1 MKKKKQI
8 IIACTVVIAIII
20 ISLILALVYKG
31 KTGKLPFEQK
41 EEIKIVKMIENDSL
55 KVTLSDVATAE
66 NYIIIEYDVD
76 LKNNQ
81 ADEYSDYINGL
92 EYSLERIVKLDGKK
106 ISQNDE
112 DTQQIAYKVS
122 DSQVKIYDVIET
134 NKIADTYKLEV
145 DIYDTNLLLVDNDD
159 EEQDTLEYD
168 NTTDESEDILDSEE
182 DETDEIEDTEDTED
196 MEDNYEE
203 VTIDSE
209 EYFAS
214 QEDTDDNESEELVTP
229 YADVSIEDMDED
241 EPDINDDDEKVGTLR
256 VELKKSDTDQKAKV
270 KTKNEE
276 TTQDD
281 ITTKV
286 SKIIETDTAKI
297 VIVDTEQKNITEEI
311 FEEEMKTPENFEINV
326 QDENGNTIKTCKKTS
341 VKIYNEKGQEWNG
354 YGGESD
360 EEELNNGTVKIK
372 TIIGLVGDNKNI
384 KNIKLQPL
392 FYQYI
397 TGESEEDLNNKTW
410 YEIKDGTYTNTN
422 KYDGTIEVS
431 KVETENNIV
440 KFYFDQKGLIP
451 SMEAIIIIRNKDSET
466 GDYIVP
472 RKLYEAEDG
481 KYVAEFKFGDIKYED
496 TLISNVEDAEFAIF
510 ENKNLEK
517 IGEEIILGL

>member
-1 MKKKKQI
+1 MKKKKKI

-31 KTGKLPFEQK
+31 KTGKLPFEKK

-55 KVTLSDVATAE
+55 KVVLSDVATAE

-92 EYSLERIVKLDGKK
+92 EYSLERIVKLDGKT
-106 ISQNDE
+106 ISKNDE

-122 DSQVKIYDVIET
+122 DNQLKIYDVIET
-134 NKIADTYKLEV
+134 NKMADTYKLEV
-145 DIYDTNLLLVDNDD
+145 DIYDTNLILVDND
-159 EEQDTLEYD
+159 EEQDALEYD
-168 NTTDESEDILDSEE
+168 NTTDESE
-182 DETDEIEDTEDTED
+182 EIVDTEDT
-196 MEDNYEE
+196 EDNYEE

-214 QEDTDDNESEELVTP
+214 QEDQDDNESEELVTP

-241 EPDINDDDEKVGTLR
+241 ELDINDGDEKVGTLR

-276 TTQDD
+276 KTQDD

-286 SKIIETDTAKI
+286 NKIIETGTAKI

-360 EEELNNGTVKIK
+360 EEELNNGTVKIR
-372 TIIGLVGDNKNI
+372 TIIGLLGDNKNL

-397 TGESEEDLNNKTW
+397 TGESEEELNNKTW

-422 KYDGTIEVS
+422 KYDGTVDIS
-431 KVETENNIV
+431 KVEIENNIV

-481 KYVAEFKFGDIKYED
+481 KYVAEFKIGDIKYED

>member
-122 DSQVKIYDVIET
+122 DNQVKIYDVIET

-168 NTTDESEDILDSEE
+168 NTTDESEDILDLEE
-182 DETDEIEDTEDTED
+182 DETDEIEDTEDMED

-214 QEDTDDNESEELVTP
+214 QEGTDDNETEELVTP

-241 EPDINDDDEKVGTLR
+241 ELDINDDDEKVGTLR
-256 VELKKSDTDQKAKV
+256 VELKKSDTDQKVKV

-297 VIVDTEQKNITEEI
+297 VIVDTEQKNVTEEI

-326 QDENGNTIKTCKKTS
+326 QDENGNTIDTCKRTS
-341 VKIYNEKGQEWNG
+341 EKIYNEDGAEWNG
-354 YGGESD
+354 NTGEGT
-360 EEELNNGTVKIK
+360 ELKNGTVKIQ
-372 TIIGLVGDNKNI
+372 TIVGLVEENKNI
-384 KNIKLQPL
+384 TNLKIQPL
-392 FYQYI
+392 FCQYA
-397 TGESEEDLNNKTW
+397 SEEFEEELDNKTW
-410 YEIKDGTYTNTN
+410 YHIENGTYSN
-422 KYDGTIEVS
+422 KNEEDGTIKITKIE
-431 KVETENNIV
+431 KKDNLV
-440 KFYFDQKGLIP
+440 KFYFNKKGLIP
-451 SMEAIIIIRNKDSET
+451 SSDATIIMRSTLNDEKQ
-466 GDYIVP
+466 YIVP
-472 RKLYEAEDG
+472 DKIYKVENDE
-481 KYVAEFKFGDIKYED
+481 YVAEFIIKAEEYED
-496 TLISNVEDAEFAIF
+496 TIISNPEEAEFSIL
-510 ENKNLEK
+510 ENRPLQI
-517 IGEEIILGL
+517 IGKGITMEL

>member
-1 MKKKKQI
+1 MKKKKKI
-8 IIACTVVIAIII
+8 IIACTVVIVIII

-31 KTGKLPFEQK
+31 KTGKLPFEKK

-55 KVTLSDVATAE
+55 KVVLSDVATAE

-92 EYSLERIVKLDGKK
+92 EYSLERIVKLDGKT

-122 DSQVKIYDVIET
+122 DNQLKIYDVIET

-145 DIYDTNLLLVDNDD
+145 DIYDTNLILVDND
-159 EEQDTLEYD
+159 EEQDALEYD
-168 NTTDESEDILDSEE
+168 NTTDESE
-182 DETDEIEDTEDTED
+182 EIVDTEDT
-196 MEDNYEE
+196 EDNYEE

-214 QEDTDDNESEELVTP
+214 QEDQDDNESEELVTP

-241 EPDINDDDEKVGTLR
+241 ELDINDGDEKVGTLR
-256 VELKKSDTDQKAKV
+256 VELKKSDTDQKAKI

-276 TTQDD
+276 KTQDD

-286 SKIIETDTAKI
+286 NKIIETDTAKI

-326 QDENGNTIKTCKKTS
+326 QDENENTIKTCKKTS

-360 EEELNNGTVKIK
+360 EEELNNGTVKIQ
-372 TIIGLVGDNKNI
+372 TIIGLLGDNKNL

-397 TGESEEDLNNKTW
+397 TGESEEELNNKTW

-422 KYDGTIEVS
+422 KYDGTVDIS
-431 KVETENNIV
+431 KVEIENNIV

-481 KYVAEFKFGDIKYED
+481 KYVAEFKIGDIKYED

>member
-122 DSQVKIYDVIET
+122 DNQVKIYDVIET

-182 DETDEIEDTEDTED
+182 DETDEIEDTED

-241 EPDINDDDEKVGTLR
+241 ELDINDDDEKVGTLR

-270 KTKNEE
+270 KTKK
-276 TTQDD
+276 
-281 ITTKV
+281 I
-286 SKIIETDTAKI
+286 KIIETDTAKI
-297 VIVDTEQKNITEEI
+297 VIVDTEQKNVTEEI

-341 VKIYNEKGQEWNG
+341 VKIYNENGQEWNG
-354 YGGESD
+354 FGGESE

-372 TIIGLVGDNKNI
+372 TIIGLVGDNKNL

-431 KVETENNIV
+431 KVEIENNIV

-496 TLISNVEDAEFAIF
+496 TLISNGEDAEFAIF

>member
-1 MKKKKQI
+1 MKKKKKI

-31 KTGKLPFEQK
+31 KTGKLPFEEK

-55 KVTLSDVATAE
+55 KVVLSDVATAE

-92 EYSLERIVKLDGKK
+92 EYSLERIVKLDGKT
-106 ISQNDE
+106 ISKNDE

-122 DSQVKIYDVIET
+122 DNQLKIYDVIET

-145 DIYDTNLLLVDNDD
+145 DIYDTNLILVDND
-159 EEQDTLEYD
+159 EEQDALEYD
-168 NTTDESEDILDSEE
+168 NTTDESEEIVDSEE
-182 DETDEIEDTEDTED
+182 IIDTEEIVDTEDT
-196 MEDNYEE
+196 EDNYEE

-214 QEDTDDNESEELVTP
+214 QEDQDDNESEELVTP

-241 EPDINDDDEKVGTLR
+241 ELDINDGDEKVGTLR

-276 TTQDD
+276 KTQDD

-286 SKIIETDTAKI
+286 NKIIETDTAKI

-360 EEELNNGTVKIK
+360 EEELNNGTVKIQ
-372 TIIGLVGDNKNI
+372 TIIGLLGDNKNL

-397 TGESEEDLNNKTW
+397 TGESEEELNNKTW

-422 KYDGTIEVS
+422 KYDGTVDIS
-431 KVETENNIV
+431 KVEIENNIV

-481 KYVAEFKFGDIKYED
+481 KYVAEFKIGDIKYED

>member
-1 MKKKKQI
+1 MKKKKKI

-31 KTGKLPFEQK
+31 KTGKLPFEKK

-55 KVTLSDVATAE
+55 KVVLSDVATAE

-92 EYSLERIVKLDGKK
+92 EYSLERIVKLDGKT

-122 DSQVKIYDVIET
+122 DNQLKIYDVIET

-145 DIYDTNLLLVDNDD
+145 DIYDTNLILVDND
-159 EEQDTLEYD
+159 EEQDALEYD
-168 NTTDESEDILDSEE
+168 NTTDESE
-182 DETDEIEDTEDTED
+182 EIVDTEDT
-196 MEDNYEE
+196 EDNYEE

-214 QEDTDDNESEELVTP
+214 QEDQDDNESEELVTP

-241 EPDINDDDEKVGTLR
+241 ELDINDGDEKVGTLR
-256 VELKKSDTDQKAKV
+256 VELKKSDTDQKAKI

-276 TTQDD
+276 KTQDD

-286 SKIIETDTAKI
+286 NKIIETDTAKI

-360 EEELNNGTVKIK
+360 EEELNNGTVKIQ
-372 TIIGLVGDNKNI
+372 TIIGLLGDNKNL

-397 TGESEEDLNNKTW
+397 TGESEEELNNKTW

-422 KYDGTIEVS
+422 KYDGTVDIS
-431 KVETENNIV
+431 KVEIENNIV

-481 KYVAEFKFGDIKYED
+481 KYVAEFKIGDIKYED
-496 TLISNVEDAEFAIF
+496 TLISNVEDAEFSIF

>member
-1 MKKKKQI
+1 MKKKKKI

-31 KTGKLPFEQK
+31 KTGKLPFEKK

-55 KVTLSDVATAE
+55 KVVLSDVATAE

-92 EYSLERIVKLDGKK
+92 EYSLERIVKLDGKT

-122 DSQVKIYDVIET
+122 DNQLKIYDVIET

-145 DIYDTNLLLVDNDD
+145 DIYDTNLILVDND
-159 EEQDTLEYD
+159 EEQDALEYD
-168 NTTDESEDILDSEE
+168 NTTDESE
-182 DETDEIEDTEDTED
+182 EIVDTEDT
-196 MEDNYEE
+196 EDNYEE

-214 QEDTDDNESEELVTP
+214 QEDQDDNESEELVTP

-241 EPDINDDDEKVGTLR
+241 ELDINDGDEKVGTLR
-256 VELKKSDTDQKAKV
+256 VELKKSDTDQKAKI

-276 TTQDD
+276 KTQDD

-286 SKIIETDTAKI
+286 NKIIETDTAKI

-326 QDENGNTIKTCKKTS
+326 QDENENTIKTCKKTS

-360 EEELNNGTVKIK
+360 EEELNNGTVKIQ
-372 TIIGLVGDNKNI
+372 TIIGLLGDNKNL

-397 TGESEEDLNNKTW
+397 TGESEEELNNKTW

-422 KYDGTIEVS
+422 KYDGTVDIS
-431 KVETENNIV
+431 KVEIENNIV

-481 KYVAEFKFGDIKYED
+481 KYVAEFKIGDIKYED

>member
-1 MKKKKQI
+1 MKKKKKI

-31 KTGKLPFEQK
+31 KTGKLPFEKK

-55 KVTLSDVATAE
+55 KVVLSDVATAE

-92 EYSLERIVKLDGKK
+92 EYSLERIVKLDGKT

-122 DSQVKIYDVIET
+122 DNQLKIYDVIET

-145 DIYDTNLLLVDNDD
+145 DIYDTNLILVDND
-159 EEQDTLEYD
+159 EEQDALEYD
-168 NTTDESEDILDSEE
+168 NTTDESE
-182 DETDEIEDTEDTED
+182 EIVDTEDT
-196 MEDNYEE
+196 EDNYEE

-214 QEDTDDNESEELVTP
+214 QEDQDDNESEELVTP

-241 EPDINDDDEKVGTLR
+241 ELDINDGDEKVGTLR
-256 VELKKSDTDQKAKV
+256 VELKKSDTDQKAKI

-276 TTQDD
+276 KTQDN

-286 SKIIETDTAKI
+286 NKIIETDTAKI

-360 EEELNNGTVKIK
+360 EEELNNGTVKIQ
-372 TIIGLVGDNKNI
+372 TIIGLLGDNKNL

-397 TGESEEDLNNKTW
+397 TGESEEELNNKTW

-422 KYDGTIEVS
+422 KYDGTVDIS
-431 KVETENNIV
+431 KVEIENNIV

-481 KYVAEFKFGDIKYED
+481 KYVAEFKIGDIKYED
-496 TLISNVEDAEFAIF
+496 TLISNVEDAEFSIF

-517 IGEEIILGL
+517 IGKEIILGL

>member
-1 MKKKKQI
+1 MKKKKKI

-31 KTGKLPFEQK
+31 KTGKLPFEKK

-55 KVTLSDVATAE
+55 KVVLSDVATAE

-92 EYSLERIVKLDGKK
+92 EYSLERIVKLDGKT
-106 ISQNDE
+106 ISKNDE

-122 DSQVKIYDVIET
+122 DNQLKIYDVIET

-145 DIYDTNLLLVDNDD
+145 DIYDTNLILVDND
-159 EEQDTLEYD
+159 EEQDALEYD
-168 NTTDESEDILDSEE
+168 NTTDESE
-182 DETDEIEDTEDTED
+182 EIVDTEDT
-196 MEDNYEE
+196 EDNYEE

-214 QEDTDDNESEELVTP
+214 QEYQDDNESEELVTP

-241 EPDINDDDEKVGTLR
+241 ELDINDGDEKVGTLS

-270 KTKNEE
+270 NTKNEE
-276 TTQDD
+276 KTQDD

-286 SKIIETDTAKI
+286 NKIIETDTAKI

-360 EEELNNGTVKIK
+360 EEELNNGTVKIQ
-372 TIIGLVGDNKNI
+372 TIIGLLGDNKNL

-397 TGESEEDLNNKTW
+397 TGESEEELNNKTW

-422 KYDGTIEVS
+422 KYDGTVDIS
-431 KVETENNIV
+431 KVEIENNIV

-481 KYVAEFKFGDIKYED
+481 KYVAEFKIGDIKYED

>member
-1 MKKKKQI
+1 MKKKKKI

-31 KTGKLPFEQK
+31 KTGKLPFEKK

-55 KVTLSDVATAE
+55 KVVLSDVATAE

-92 EYSLERIVKLDGKK
+92 EYSLERIVKLDGKT

-122 DSQVKIYDVIET
+122 DNQLKIYDVIET

-145 DIYDTNLLLVDNDD
+145 DIYDTNLILVDND
-159 EEQDTLEYD
+159 EEQDALEYD
-168 NTTDESEDILDSEE
+168 NTTDESE
-182 DETDEIEDTEDTED
+182 EIVDTEDT
-196 MEDNYEE
+196 EDNYEE

-214 QEDTDDNESEELVTP
+214 QEDQDDNESEELVTP

-241 EPDINDDDEKVGTLR
+241 ELDINDGDEKVGTLR
-256 VELKKSDTDQKAKV
+256 VELKKSDTDQKAKI

-276 TTQDD
+276 KTQDD

-286 SKIIETDTAKI
+286 NKIIETDTAKI

-360 EEELNNGTVKIK
+360 EEELNNGTVKIQ
-372 TIIGLVGDNKNI
+372 TIIGLLGDNKNL

-397 TGESEEDLNNKTW
+397 TGESEEELNNKTW

-422 KYDGTIEVS
+422 KYDGTVDIS
-431 KVETENNIV
+431 KVEIENNIV

-481 KYVAEFKFGDIKYED
+481 KYVAEFKIGDIKYED
-496 TLISNVEDAEFAIF
+496 TLISNVEDAKFAIF

>member
-1 MKKKKQI
+1 MKKKKKI
-8 IIACTVVIAIII
+8 IIACTVVIVIII

-31 KTGKLPFEQK
+31 KTGKLPFEKK

-55 KVTLSDVATAE
+55 KVVLSDVATAE

-92 EYSLERIVKLDGKK
+92 EYSLERIVKLDGKT

-122 DSQVKIYDVIET
+122 DNQLKIYDVIET

-145 DIYDTNLLLVDNDD
+145 DIYDTNLILVDND
-159 EEQDTLEYD
+159 EEQDALEYD
-168 NTTDESEDILDSEE
+168 NTTDESE
-182 DETDEIEDTEDTED
+182 EIVDTEDT
-196 MEDNYEE
+196 EDNYEE

-214 QEDTDDNESEELVTP
+214 QEDQDDNESEELVTP

-241 EPDINDDDEKVGTLR
+241 ELDINDGDEKVGTLR
-256 VELKKSDTDQKAKV
+256 VELKKSDTDQKAKI

-276 TTQDD
+276 KTQDD

-286 SKIIETDTAKI
+286 NKIIETDTAKI

-326 QDENGNTIKTCKKTS
+326 QDENENTIKTCKKTS

-360 EEELNNGTVKIK
+360 EEGLNNGTVKIQ
-372 TIIGLVGDNKNI
+372 TIIGLLGDNKNL

-397 TGESEEDLNNKTW
+397 TGESEEELNNKTW

-422 KYDGTIEVS
+422 KYDGTVDIS
-431 KVETENNIV
+431 KVEIENNIV

-481 KYVAEFKFGDIKYED
+481 KYVAEFKIGDIKYED

>member
-1 MKKKKQI
+1 MKKKKNI
-8 IIACTVVIAIII
+8 IIACTIIIAIII
-20 ISLILALVYKG
+20 ISLIIALVYKG

-41 EEIKIVKMIENDSL
+41 EEIKTVKMIENDYL
-55 KVTLSDVATAE
+55 KVTLSDVATAG
-66 NYIIIEYDVD
+66 NHIIIEYDVD

-106 ISQNDE
+106 ISKNDE

-122 DSQVKIYDVIET
+122 DNQVKIYDVIET

-145 DIYDTNLLLVDNDD
+145 DIYDTSLILNDNDD
-159 EEQDTLEYD
+159 EEQINLEYD
-168 NTTDESEDILDSEE
+168 NTADESEDVSDSEE
-182 DETDEIEDTEDTED
+182 IVTDEIVDTEDT
-196 MEDNYEE
+196 EDNYEE

-214 QEDTDDNESEELVTP
+214 QENTDDNESEKLVTP
-229 YADVSIEDMDED
+229 YADVSIEDMDEN
-241 EPDINDDDEKVGTLR
+241 ELDINDGDEKVGTLR

-276 TTQDD
+276 TTQDG

-297 VIVDTEQKNITEEI
+297 VIVDTEQKNVTEEI
-311 FEEEMKTPENFEINV
+311 LEEEMKTPENFEINV

-360 EEELNNGTVKIK
+360 EEDLNNGTVKIQ
-372 TIIGLVGDNKNI
+372 TIIGLLGDNKNL

-422 KYDGTIEVS
+422 KYDGTVDIS
-431 KVETENNIV
+431 KVEIENNIV

-451 SMEAIIIIRNKDSET
+451 SMEAIIIIRNKDNET

-481 KYVAEFKFGDIKYED
+481 KYVAEFKLGDIKYED
-496 TLISNVEDAEFAIF
+496 TLISNIEDAEFAIF
-510 ENKNLEK
+510 ENKDLQKN
-517 IGEEIILGL
+517 GEEIILGL